1 MSAAN
6 LIDIQSHIFPC
17 SSSKCAR
24 AEQNYPTAL
33 TVSLCLFIKAHGEQ
47 PTTPATLTVTY
58 NCLLHLLM
66 KNNYRG
72 NKNSAF
78 GIILIVKYAHT
89 YE

>member
-17 SSSKCAR
+17 SSPKCDR
-24 AEQNYPTAL
+24 AEQNYL
-33 TVSLCLFIKAHGEQ
+33 TTLTLSLCLFIKAHGEQ

-58 NCLLHLLM
+58 NLLM